1 MIALLRA
8 EFLKLR
14 STRTSIGLGI
24 AVLLKLLGMS
34 CVIALKC
41 FWYIASHVC
50 MRSSCFMNG
59 AISRSVS

>member
-24 AVLLKLLGMS
+24 AVLLVSLVPTILL
-34 CVIALKC
+34 IAFLPT
-41 FWYIASHVC
+41 HLL
-50 MRSSCFMNG
+50 NG
-59 AISRSVS
+59 GELGAGGGTPGGLS